1 MSLSLTPI
9 ERERNQSPEG
19 YTGEAMLSCTSS
31 QGSVDLWDLK
41 KMVGCPLLESQGTL
55 GTVPSALMLC
65 PGLGVLAVEC
75 GAAGVLQLH
84 SAEAGRLR
92 SGETWGRG
100 ETQPLSPR
108 TTLPLSLS
116 YFEVM

>member
-65 PGLGVLAVEC
+65 PGLGVLAVQC

-84 SAEAGRLR
+84 SAEPGRLR

-100 ETQPLSPR
+100 GTQPLSPR
-108 TTLPLSLS
+108 ATLPLSLS